1 MVVHHRP
8 ESLRV
13 HICQPLGGK
22 ARVAQIL
29 NDHCPVYPYTHLWDV
44 DSMKIKSHAQKA
56 ECETPHLTNLKHL
69 KGKEKIITDT
79 QATRKSGRQLQN
91 VLGCDHGGPSG

>member
-22 ARVAQIL
+22 ARVAQIF

-69 KGKEKIITDT
+69 KGKEKNPSLTHKLQES
-79 QATRKSGRQLQN
+79 QADSYRMS
-91 VLGCDHGGPSG
+91 